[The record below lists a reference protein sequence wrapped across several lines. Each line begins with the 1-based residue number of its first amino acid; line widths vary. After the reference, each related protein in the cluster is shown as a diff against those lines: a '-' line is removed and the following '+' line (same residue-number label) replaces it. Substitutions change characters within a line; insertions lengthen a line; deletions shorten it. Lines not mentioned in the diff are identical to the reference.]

1 MRNEQLPEHRDRGVG
16 QTLDI
21 HSIFLTIQ
29 GEGPYAGRQ
38 AVFIRLAGCNLQCPN
53 CDTDYTSLRVK
64 KDIPS
69 IVKDVQLVAE
79 RATLIVITGGEPFRQ
94 RLAPLVVALMRQGF
108 AVQIE
113 SNGTLHETGFPYERV
128 TLVVSP
134 KTGSINPM
142 IVEHIAA
149 LKYVG
154 RWGDLADDDGLPLR
168 ALDHPAKPRLA
179 RPPEGFRGEIFLQP
193 EDSYSPTDNHL
204 NVEAVKASCREYGYR
219 LCLQLHKIINVE

>member
-1 MRNEQLPEHRDRGVG
+1 MRNEQPPEHRDRGVG

-53 CDTDYTSLRVK
+53 CDTDYTSSRSNQDVP
-64 KDIPS
+64 DI
-69 IVKDVQLVAE
+69 IKTVQMIAE

-94 RLAPLVVALMRQGF
+94 RLAPLVIALMRQGF
-108 AVQIE
+108 SVQIE
-113 SNGTLHETGFPYERV
+113 SNGTLHEPGFPYAKV

-134 KTGSINPM
+134 KTGSINPL

-154 RWGDLADDDGLPLR
+154 RWDDLDADDGLPLR
-168 ALDHPAKPRLA
+168 ALEHPAKPKLA
-179 RPPEGFRGEIFLQP
+179 RPPEGFRGELFLQP
-193 EDSYSPTDNHL
+193 EDSYNIQENHR
-204 NVEAVKASCREYGYR
+204 NVEAVKTSCRKHGYR
-219 LCLQLHKIINVE
+219 LCLQMHKIINVE

>member
-16 QTLDI
+16 STLDI

-53 CDTDYTSLRVK
+53 CDTDYTSFRVK
-64 KDIPS
+64 KDIPR

-94 RLAPLVVALMRQGF
+94 RLTPLVTALFRQGF
-108 AVQIE
+108 AIQIE
-113 SNGTLHETGFPYERV
+113 SNGTLYEHMFPYGKV
-128 TLVVSP
+128 LLVVSP

-142 IVEHIAA
+142 LVPHIAA

-154 RWGDLADDDGLPLR
+154 SWGDLSPDDGLPTF
-168 ALDHPAKPRLA
+168 ALAHPAKPMLA
-179 RPPEGFRGEIFLQP
+179 RPPEGFNGEIFLQP
-193 EDSYSPTDNHL
+193 EDSYNIQANHR
-204 NVEAVKASCREYGYR
+204 NVEAVKDSCRKHGYR
-219 LCLQLHKIINVE
+219 LCLQIHKIINVE

>member
-53 CDTDYTSLRVK
+53 CDTDYTSTRSKLE
-64 KDIPS
+64 IPK
-69 IVKDVQLVAE
+69 IVKGVQATAQ
-79 RATLIVITGGEPFRQ
+79 RATLVVITGGEPFRQ
-94 RLAPLVVALMRQGF
+94 RLSPLVTALMREGF
-108 AVQIE
+108 AVQLE
-113 SNGTLHETGFPYERV
+113 SNGTLYEHGFPYNKV

-142 IVEHIAA
+142 IVPFIAA

-154 RWGDLADDDGLPLR
+154 SWDDLSPTDGLPTF
-168 ALDHPAKPRLA
+168 ALGHPAKPMLA
-179 RPPEGFRGEIFLQP
+179 RPPEGFRGELFLQP
-193 EDSYSPTDNHL
+193 EDSYNIQENHR
-204 NVEAVKASCREYGYR
+204 NVEAVKASCQKFGYR
-219 LCLQLHKIINVE
+219 LCLQMHKIINVE

>member
-53 CDTDYTSLRVK
+53 CDTDYTSSRNKLEIPDIIKRVQA
-64 KDIPS
+64 S
-69 IVKDVQLVAE
+69 AE

-94 RLAPLVVALMRQGF
+94 RLAPLVAALFKQGF
-108 AVQIE
+108 SVQIE
-113 SNGTLHETGFPYERV
+113 SNGTLHETGFPYAKV

-142 IVEHIAA
+142 IVPFIAA

-154 RWGDLADDDGLPLR
+154 RWDDLDEDDGLPLR
-168 ALDHPAKPRLA
+168 ALDHPAKPKLA
-179 RPPEGFRGEIFLQP
+179 RPPEGFRGELFLQP
-193 EDSYSPTDNHL
+193 EDSYNIQENHR
-204 NVEAVKASCREYGYR
+204 NVEAVKASCRKHGYR
-219 LCLQLHKIINVE
+219 LCLQMHKIINVE